1 MNAKEKMEP
10 LSIPA
15 TPRTEFLADEQC
27 FMSKYISEL
36 GFSSAESAFSPA
48 HFTDSLELQGNFH
61 ELDNIVCWGD
71 NVDHCIS
78 YLNKE
83 LVVLGFPALYKDDG
97 SGDGIEHGFDLLELV
112 NGACRLLNLYQS
124 ASAKLGDMETE
135 KMRRDEELDYLREQQ
150 GKLKERVEV
159 LEREIAIVQNK
170 EQQLQNKNKHVNDM
184 LKEEKEEQITKLLS
198 SLANQKNQHG
208 HEMKRKE
215 QELLR
220 LKDKMS
226 QILTNKTDK
235 RGTIEIL
242 NTLPRMDG
250 KRATWKTGR
259 SLGRKEEELYR
270 IQLAKQEQREEG
282 LAFENAKL
290 KQLLN
295 EVTQDLEEMLAT
307 DGGSARGTEQSC
319 PYKSFQEQWGR
330 LRNTIKAVHNQ
341 ALSCQMSE
349 GDGPNHVVIVTDHD
363 KEIMKLKKEIE
374 ESRGLI
380 ALQQQCFQEQLM
392 SAANSELPAHLKGSY
407 FLEEQQRLQE
417 ERELFE
423 EQKQTFEVERKNFT
437 EAAIR
442 LGWERKQFKEQK
454 AQFLKQEFLKSL
466 PKLDRRNTKWRLS
479 APLPLGEEQDCEESP
494 RVKKWGRPIC
504 TPYPKFLITPCRTP
518 TDLFRRKQLS
528 CKTSSPEIGKE
539 QILSDNWPN
548 SPQQLK
554 RRETY
559 QPINSSKEGKST
571 NAACQT
577 EIAVKDDLQN
587 DSLDRFLNNFF

>member
-15 TPRTEFLADEQC
+15 TPRAELLADEQC

-36 GFSSAESAFSPA
+36 GFSPAESAFSPA
-48 HFTDSLELQGNFH
+48 HFTDSLELQGSFH
-61 ELDNIVCWGD
+61 ELDNIVCWSD
-71 NVDHCIS
+71 NMDHCIA

-83 LVVLGFPALYKDDG
+83 LVALGFPALYKDDG

-124 ASAKLGDMETE
+124 ASAKLGAMEAE
-135 KMRRDEELDYLREQQ
+135 KMRRDEEQDYLREQQ

-170 EQQLQNKNKHVNDM
+170 EQQLQSKNKHLNDM
-184 LKEEKEEQITKLLS
+184 LKEEKEEITKLLS

-220 LKDKMS
+220 VKDKMS
-226 QILTNKTDK
+226 QILTHKTDK

-242 NTLPRMDG
+242 NALPRMDG
-250 KRATWKTGR
+250 RRATWKTGR

-270 IQLAKQEQREEG
+270 IQLAKQEQREQS

-341 ALSCQMSE
+341 VLDCQMSE
-349 GDGPNHVVIVTDHD
+349 GDGPNPVVIVTDHD

-407 FLEEQQRLQE
+407 FLEEQQLLQK

-442 LGWERKQFKEQK
+442 LGWERKQFEEQK
-454 AQFLKQEFLKSL
+454 AQSLKQEFLKSL

-479 APLPLGEEQDCEESP
+479 APLPLREEHDCEESP
-494 RVKKWGRPIC
+494 RVKKWARPIC
-504 TPYPKFLITPCRTP
+504 TPYPKFRITPCHTP

-528 CKTSSPEIGKE
+528 CKTSSPVTGKE
-539 QILSDNWPN
+539 HILSDNWPN
-548 SPQQLK
+548 SPQQLSK

-559 QPINSSKEGKST
+559 QHT
-571 NAACQT
+571 ACQT
-577 EIAVKDDLQN
+577 EIVVKDDLQN
-587 DSLDRFLNNFF
+587 DSLDRFLNSFS

>member
-1 MNAKEKMEP
+1 MRCMNPVVKHPKHRNLMIHCLNGGLSLGVPNPRLTLQQVGFHACCFITTNSSSSSDKKKE
-10 LSIPA
+10 SHGN
-15 TPRTEFLADEQC
+15 EQR

-36 GFSSAESAFSPA
+36 DFSSAESAFSPA

-61 ELDNIVCWGD
+61 ELDNTVCWSD

-83 LVVLGFPALYKDDG
+83 MVALGFPALYKDDG

-112 NGACRLLNLYQS
+112 NGACRLLNLYQN
-124 ASAKLGDMETE
+124 ASARLGDVETE
-135 KMRRDEELDYLREQQ
+135 KMRWDEELDYLRGEQ
-150 GKLKERVEV
+150 GKLKEHVEV

-170 EQQLQNKNKHVNDM
+170 EQQLQSKNKHLNDM
-184 LKEEKEEQITKLLS
+184 LKEEKEEITKLLS

-242 NTLPRMDG
+242 NVLPRMDG

-282 LAFENAKL
+282 LAFENTKL

-307 DGGSARGTEQSC
+307 DGGSARSRFMRIKSTSSQSPFLSFC
-319 PYKSFQEQWGR
+319 P
-330 LRNTIKAVHNQ
+330 AVG
-341 ALSCQMSE
+341 CQMSE
-349 GDGPNHVVIVTDHD
+349 GDGPNPVVIVTDHD

-407 FLEEQQRLQE
+407 FLEEQQQLQE

-423 EQKQTFEVERKNFT
+423 EQKQAFEGERKNFT

-442 LGWERKQFKEQK
+442 LGWERKQFEEQK
-454 AQFLKQEFLKSL
+454 AQFLKQEFLKSF

-494 RVKKWGRPIC
+494 RLKKWARPIC
-504 TPYPKFLITPCRTP
+504 TPHPKFLITPCHTP
-518 TDLFRRKQLS
+518 TDLFRSKQLS
-528 CKTSSPEIGKE
+528 CKTSSPVIGKK
-539 QILSDNWPN
+539 QILSDNW
-548 SPQQLK
+548 
-554 RRETY
+554 
-559 QPINSSKEGKST
+559 
-571 NAACQT
+571 
-577 EIAVKDDLQN
+577 
-587 DSLDRFLNNFF
+587 

>member
-1 MNAKEKMEP
+1 MEP
-10 LSIPA
+10 LNIPA
-15 TPRTEFLADEQC
+15 TPRAELLADEQR

-36 GFSSAESAFSPA
+36 DFSSAESAFSPA

-61 ELDNIVCWGD
+61 ELNNTVCWSD

-83 LVVLGFPALYKDDG
+83 MVALGFPALYKDDS

-112 NGACRLLNLYQS
+112 NGACRLLNLYQN
-124 ASAKLGDMETE
+124 ALARLGDVEAE
-135 KMRRDEELDYLREQQ
+135 KMRWDEELDYLREEQ
-150 GKLKERVEV
+150 GKLKEHVEV

-170 EQQLQNKNKHVNDM
+170 EQQLQSKNKHLNDM
-184 LKEEKEEQITKLLS
+184 LKEEKEEITKLLS

-242 NTLPRMDG
+242 NVLPRMDG

-282 LAFENAKL
+282 LAFENTKL

-307 DGGSARGTEQSC
+307 DGGSARGTEQRC

-341 ALSCQMSE
+341 AVGCQMSE
-349 GDGPNHVVIVTDHD
+349 GDGPNPVVIVTDHD

-407 FLEEQQRLQE
+407 FLEEQQQLQE

-423 EQKQTFEVERKNFT
+423 EQKQAFEGERKNFT

-442 LGWERKQFKEQK
+442 LGWEAKFSTTAQQK
-454 AQFLKQEFLKSL
+454 KGNPPTCSL
-466 PKLDRRNTKWRLS
+466 PNRNS
-479 APLPLGEEQDCEESP
+479 
-494 RVKKWGRPIC
+494 
-504 TPYPKFLITPCRTP
+504 
-518 TDLFRRKQLS
+518 
-528 CKTSSPEIGKE
+528 
-539 QILSDNWPN
+539 
-548 SPQQLK
+548 
-554 RRETY
+554 
-559 QPINSSKEGKST
+559 
-571 NAACQT
+571 
-577 EIAVKDDLQN
+577 
-587 DSLDRFLNNFF
+587 

>member
-1 MNAKEKMEP
+1 
-10 LSIPA
+10 
-15 TPRTEFLADEQC
+15 
-27 FMSKYISEL
+27 MSQYISEL
-36 GFSSAESAFSPA
+36 GFSPAESAFSPA
-48 HFTDSLELQGNFH
+48 HFTDSLELQGSFH
-61 ELDNIVCWGD
+61 ELDNIVCWSD
-71 NVDHCIS
+71 NMDHCIS
-78 YLNKE
+78 YLN
-83 LVVLGFPALYKDDG
+83 KDDG

-124 ASAKLGDMETE
+124 ASAKLGDVEAE
-135 KMRRDEELDYLREQQ
+135 KMRRDEELDYLREHQ

-170 EQQLQNKNKHVNDM
+170 DQQLQSKNKHLNDM

-242 NTLPRMDG
+242 NALPRMDG

-295 EVTQDLEEMLAT
+295 ELIKTVIYIQIQRIPKIYSSTINIWKGRKSKEENSQNLSYPT
-307 DGGSARGTEQSC
+307 CFYR
-319 PYKSFQEQWGR
+319 
-330 LRNTIKAVHNQ
+330 
-341 ALSCQMSE
+341 ALDCQMSE
-349 GDGPNHVVIVTDHD
+349 GDGPNPMVIVTDHD

-407 FLEEQQRLQE
+407 FLEEQQLLQE

-442 LGWERKQFKEQK
+442 LGWERKQFEEQK
-454 AQFLKQEFLKSL
+454 AQFLKQEFLK
-466 PKLDRRNTKWRLS
+466 
-479 APLPLGEEQDCEESP
+479 
-494 RVKKWGRPIC
+494 
-504 TPYPKFLITPCRTP
+504 
-518 TDLFRRKQLS
+518 
-528 CKTSSPEIGKE
+528 
-539 QILSDNWPN
+539 PN
-548 SPQQLK
+548 SPQQLSK

-559 QPINSSKEGKST
+559 QHT
-571 NAACQT
+571 ACQT

-587 DSLDRFLNNFF
+587 DSLDRFLNSFF

>member
-1 MNAKEKMEP
+1 MES
-10 LSIPA
+10 LSTPG
-15 TPRTEFLADEQC
+15 TPRTELLADEQC
-27 FMSKYISEL
+27 FIGKYIGEL
-36 GFSSAESAFSPA
+36 GLSSAESVISPA
-48 HFTDSLELQGNFH
+48 CLTDSLELQGSLH
-61 ELDNIVCWGD
+61 DLDNVVCWSD

-78 YLNKE
+78 YLSKE
-83 LVVLGFPALYKDDG
+83 LVALGFPALYKDDG
-97 SGDGIEHGFDLLELV
+97 SGDGVEHGFDLLELI
-112 NGACRLLNLYQS
+112 NGACRLLNLYQGTS
-124 ASAKLGDMETE
+124 SKLGDMEAE
-135 KMRRDEELDYLREQQ
+135 EMRRDGELDYLRERQS
-150 GKLKERVEV
+150 KLKERVEA
-159 LEREIAIVQNK
+159 LEREIAAVQNK
-170 EQQLQNKNKHVNDM
+170 EQQLQSKNKHLNDM
-184 LKEEKEEQITKLLS
+184 LKEEKEEVTSLLS

-226 QILTNKTDK
+226 QILTDRKDK

-242 NTLPRMDG
+242 NVLPRADG

-259 SLGRKEEELYR
+259 SLGRKEEELYC
-270 IQLAKQEQREEG
+270 IQLAKQEQREQG

-290 KQLLN
+290 KLLLN
-295 EVTQDLEEMLAT
+295 EVSQDLEQMLST

-319 PYKSFQEQWGR
+319 PYKSFQEQWSR
-330 LRNTIKAVHNQ
+330 LRNIIKSRHSQAVG
-341 ALSCQMSE
+341 CQMSE
-349 GDGPNHVVIVTDHD
+349 GDGQTPVVIVTDHD
-363 KEIMKLKKEIE
+363 KEIMKLKNEIE

-392 SAANSELPAHLKGSY
+392 AASSSELPAHLKGSY

-417 ERELFE
+417 ERDLFE

-442 LGWERKQFKEQK
+442 LGWERKQFEEQK
-454 AQFLKQEFLKSL
+454 ALFLKQEFLNSL

-494 RVKKWGRPIC
+494 RLKMWGRPIC
-504 TPYPKFLITPCRTP
+504 TPYPKFLITPCCTP
-518 TDLFRRKQLS
+518 IDMFKRKQLS
-528 CKTSSPEIGKE
+528 CNTSSPVICKE

-548 SPQQLK
+548 SPQQLSK

-559 QPINSSKEGKST
+559 QHT
-571 NAACQT
+571 ACQT
-577 EIAVKDDLQN
+577 EIAVKDDLQ
-587 DSLDRFLNNFF
+587 DDCLDRFLNSFF

>member
-1 MNAKEKMEP
+1 
-10 LSIPA
+10 
-15 TPRTEFLADEQC
+15 
-27 FMSKYISEL
+27 MSKYISEL
-36 GFSSAESAFSPA
+36 DFSSAESAFSPA

-61 ELDNIVCWGD
+61 ELNNTVCWSD

-83 LVVLGFPALYKDDG
+83 MVALGFPALYKDDS

-112 NGACRLLNLYQS
+112 NGACRLLNLYQN
-124 ASAKLGDMETE
+124 ALARLGDVEAE
-135 KMRRDEELDYLREQQ
+135 KMRWDEELDYLREEQ
-150 GKLKERVEV
+150 GKLKEHVEV

-170 EQQLQNKNKHVNDM
+170 EQQLQSKNKHLNDM
-184 LKEEKEEQITKLLS
+184 LKEEKEEITKLLS

-242 NTLPRMDG
+242 NVLPRMDG

-282 LAFENAKL
+282 LAFENTKL

-307 DGGSARGTEQSC
+307 DGGSARGTEQRC

-341 ALSCQMSE
+341 AVGCQMSE
-349 GDGPNHVVIVTDHD
+349 GDGPNPVVIVTDHD

-407 FLEEQQRLQE
+407 FLEEQQQLQE

-423 EQKQTFEVERKNFT
+423 EQKQAFEGERKNFT

-442 LGWERKQFKEQK
+442 LGWERKQFEEQK
-454 AQFLKQEFLKSL
+454 VQFLKQEFLKSL
-466 PKLDRRNTKWRLS
+466 PKLDKRNTKWRLS
-479 APLPLGEEQDCEESP
+479 APLPLGEEEDCEELP
-494 RVKKWGRPIC
+494 RLKKWARPIC
-504 TPYPKFLITPCRTP
+504 TPYSKFLITPCRTP
-518 TDLFRRKQLS
+518 TDLFRKKQLS
-528 CKTSSPEIGKE
+528 CKTSSPVIGKK
-539 QILSDNWPN
+539 QILSDNWLN
-548 SPQQLK
+548 SPQQLSK
-554 RRETY
+554 RRETL
-559 QPINSSKEGKST
+559 QH
-571 NAACQT
+571 AACQT
-577 EIAVKDDLQN
+577 EIAEKDDLQN
-587 DSLDRFLNNFF
+587 DSFDRFLSSFF

>member
-1 MNAKEKMEP
+1 MV
-10 LSIPA
+10 I
-15 TPRTEFLADEQC
+15 TPVQFFCIFLFLLFLVDEEC
-27 FMSKYISEL
+27 FISKYISEL
-36 GFSSAESAFSPA
+36 GFSSAESAFSPV
-48 HFTDSLELQGNFH
+48 HFTDALELQGSFH
-61 ELDNIVCWGD
+61 ELDHFVCWSD

-78 YLNKE
+78 YLSKE
-83 LVVLGFPALYKDDG
+83 LVALGFPALYKDDG

-112 NGACRLLNLYQS
+112 NGACRLLNLYQN
-124 ASAKLGDMETE
+124 ASTKLGDMEAE
-135 KMRRDEELDYLREQQ
+135 KMQQDEELDSLREQQ
-150 GKLKERVEV
+150 SKFKDRVEV

-170 EQQLQNKNKHVNDM
+170 EQQLQNKNKHLNNM
-184 LKEEKEEQITKLLS
+184 LKEEKEEITKLLS

-220 LKDKMS
+220 LRDKMS
-226 QILTNKTDK
+226 QILANKTDK

-242 NTLPRMDG
+242 NALPRMDG

-270 IQLAKQEQREEG
+270 IQLAKQEKREEG
-282 LAFENAKL
+282 LALENAKL

-307 DGGSARGTEQSC
+307 DGGSARGPEQRC
-319 PYKSFQEQWGR
+319 PYKSFQEEWGR
-330 LRNTIKAVHNQ
+330 VRNTIKAFHNQ
-341 ALSCQMSE
+341 ALGCQMSE
-349 GDGPNHVVIVTDHD
+349 GDGPNPVVIVTDHD

-374 ESRGLI
+374 ECRGLI

-392 SAANSELPAHLKGSY
+392 SAANSEMPAHLKGSY

-417 ERELFE
+417 ERDLFE

-442 LGWERKQFKEQK
+442 LGWERKEFKERE
-454 AQFLKQEFLKSL
+454 AQFLKQEFLKTF

-479 APLPLGEEQDCEESP
+479 APLPLQEEQDCEESP
-494 RVKKWGRPIC
+494 RVKKWARPIC
-504 TPYPKFLITPCRTP
+504 TPHPKFFITPSCCTP
-518 TDLFRRKQLS
+518 TGLFRRKQDS
-528 CKTSSPEIGKE
+528 CKTSSPVIGKE

-559 QPINSSKEGKST
+559 QH
-571 NAACQT
+571 AACQT

-587 DSLDRFLNNFF
+587 DSLDHFLNSFL